1 MHMPF
6 GDATG
11 TTPDVTGASP
21 SSTNDWISTMGNV
34 LAQGMNLY
42 GQLQLQNTNLKLIQ
56 QGKPPLSAAQVASM
70 APQVNVG
77 LSPDVKSAVFNY
89 SLVIGV
95 VGFGAFLLLSKR
107 RRR

>member
-1 MHMPF
+1 MYQPL

-11 TTPDVTGASP
+11 TTPDVAATP
-21 SSTNDWISTMGNV
+21 SSTTDWISTIGNV

-56 QGKPPLSAAQVASM
+56 QGKPPLTAAQVSSM

-89 SLVIGV
+89 SLLIGV
-95 VGFGAFLLLSKR
+95 AGIALVAILMMRNR
-107 RRR
+107 RR

>member
-1 MHMPF
+1 MYQPL

-11 TTPDVTGASP
+11 TTPDVTGSTP
-21 SSTNDWISTMGNV
+21 SSNSDWISTIGNV

-56 QGKPPLSAAQVASM
+56 QGKPPLTMAQVASM

-89 SLVIGV
+89 SLMIG
-95 VGFGAFLLLSKR
+95 GAGIILFAVLARRKR
-107 RRR
+107 R